1 MGKLVTE
8 KLRDSEVLEVRVLDP
23 ARADPFVRQILD
35 VLEEKQPHH
44 EARWGAGA
52 AMPAKQ
58 RGEFIIDPVPIDLPS
73 QAHQLVLHVDN
84 LVEPQAE
91 QVARTGHLLL
101 IGLHRIPPSDA
112 ARESQFAVFENPKP

>member
-44 EARWGAGA
+44 EAHWGAGA
-52 AMPAKQ
+52 AMLAKQ

-84 LVEPQAE
+84 LVRA
-91 QVARTGHLLL
+91 ASGTGRPYRSSLAYWATSHPS
-101 IGLHRIPPSDA
+101 IRCSQRITVRGL
-112 ARESQFAVFENPKP
+112 